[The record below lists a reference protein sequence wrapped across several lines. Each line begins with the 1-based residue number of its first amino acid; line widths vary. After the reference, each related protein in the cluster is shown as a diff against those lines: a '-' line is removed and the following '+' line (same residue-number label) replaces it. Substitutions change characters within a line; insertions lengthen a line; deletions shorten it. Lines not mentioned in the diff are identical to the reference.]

1 MDRTL
6 WRAIQ
11 RVRCNTIQPCSGEKG
26 SNTQSIFSFNGLNLE
41 RSSFND
47 GYISRRIQR
56 QSQISVWRQ
65 EINWSNYVF
74 HFTVEN
80 NFVSSVLRRFTSSC
94 LRVII
99 EESDDCNV
107 QHAGGNRVP
116 ALTHTRK
123 KNSVYSSMVYPRNL
137 RCSLHLRKSSKN
149 VNIRGIWLSFWE
161 IFTLWSLWL
170 WAFHVFNILVL
181 PQRWTVHLSC
191 YLYRT

>member
-1 MDRTL
+1 MERTL

-47 GYISRRIQR
+47 GYISRRNQR

-74 HFTVEN
+74 HFTLEN

-99 EESDDCNV
+99 EESDVCNV
-107 QHAGGNRVP
+107 QHARGNRVP
-116 ALTHTRK
+116 ALNAHAEK
-123 KNSVYSSMVYPRNL
+123 KCSLLFAGLFAEP
-137 RCSLHLRKSSKN
+137 SLHLRKSSKN
-149 VNIRGIWLSFWE
+149 VNIRGIWLSFWQ